1 MNNKHLHREISEV
14 KEMKAGIH
22 PEYKEGTIRCGCGNV
37 IKVGS
42 TKENMTVETCSKCH
56 PFYTGNQ
63 KFQAT
68 GGRVEQFKKK
78 YGIKD

>member
-1 MNNKHLHREISEV
+1 MKDIHPNYHVVEV
-14 KEMKAGIH
+14 KCA
-22 PEYKEGTIRCGCGNV
+22 CGNHFTTR
-37 IKVGS
+37 S
-42 TKENMTVETCSKCH
+42 TYKDNELNVDICSQCH

>member
-1 MNNKHLHREISEV
+1 M
-14 KEMKAGIH
+14 KEGIH
-22 PEYKEGTIRCGCGNV
+22 PEYKEATIKCGCGNV

-42 TKENMTVETCSKCH
+42 TKENMTVEVCSKCH
-56 PFYTGNQ
+56 PFYTGSQ

>member
-1 MNNKHLHREISEV
+1 
-14 KEMKAGIH
+14 
-22 PEYKEGTIRCGCGNV
+22 
-37 IKVGS
+37 
-42 TKENMTVETCSKCH
+42 H

>member
-1 MNNKHLHREISEV
+1 MKV
-14 KEMKAGIH
+14 MKAGIH
-22 PEYKEGTIRCGCGNV
+22 TEYKEATIKCGCGNV

-42 TKENMTVETCSKCH
+42 TKENMSVEVCSKCH

-63 KFQAT
+63 KFQAN

>member
-1 MNNKHLHREISEV
+1 MK
-14 KEMKAGIH
+14 KEIH
-22 PEYKEGTIRCGCGNV
+22 PDYHEVTVVCACGNTF
-37 IKVGS
+37 KTGS
-42 TKENMTVETCSKCH
+42 CVKGDTLKIDICNKCH

-63 KFQAT
+63 KFQST